1 MEGNERE
8 RFYTVPV
15 KAGKRTYFF
24 DVKKTK
30 NGEMYLNITESKRM
44 FDNRLG
50 KYFYEKHT
58 LFLYK
63 EDYEKFANGLQTV
76 LECIQTGVFPEIEV
90 EETKNIEDVLEND
103 NDFEKNY

>member
-8 RFYTVPV
+8 RFYTIPV

-24 DVKKTK
+24 DVKKTR
-30 NGEMYLNITESKRM
+30 NGEMYLNITESKKM

-63 EDYEKFANGLQTV
+63 EDYDKFANGLKTV
-76 LECIQTGVFPEIEV
+76 LECIETGVFPEIEV
-90 EETKNIEDVLEND
+90 EEPKSFEEISELD
-103 NDFEKNY
+103 NDSDKN